1 MAARQAL
8 GVTAPMLAPVAG
20 ACHPQERERSAQ
32 AAAAQD
38 GVAGFA
44 LTGQS
49 LESTLSV
56 LHECSKLVWFMI

>member
-1 MAARQAL
+1 
-8 GVTAPMLAPVAG
+8 MLAPVAG

-49 LESTLSV
+49 FESTLSV